1 MDKNKLKWIFLVVLS
16 IVWGSSFIL
25 IKKGLIGLTAYQLGS
40 LRIICTTLFLF
51 MVGGK
56 HVVKI
61 KKEHIK
67 PIVYSAFLGTFFPVY
82 LFALAETEVDSAIV
96 SILNSLTPIN
106 ALLIGYFVFKR
117 SFRGNQL
124 LGILVGLS
132 GTAMLIGSGATVNPN
147 QDYSYSIFV
156 LLASLCYAF
165 NVNIIKKYLQNL
177 NAMSIALGNFLVISI
192 PALCILIATGFF
204 NKETLQATIVQ
215 ESIGYVILLSVF
227 GTGIAKVMYNR
238 LVQISTP
245 IFSTS
250 VTYTIPIVALF
261 WGMLDNERLVFIQLF
276 AAGIILVGVYLTNR
290 KK

>member
-106 ALLIGYFVFKR
+106 ALLIGYFVFKI

-261 WGMLDNERLVFIQLF
+261 WGMLDNERLVFTQLF